1 MKMILD
7 ISSLTTHKKAKNNRE
22 IDTMDKTN
30 RLTARYVVLSNH
42 VQICIQYPNNVI
54 DIINSAFTV

>member
-1 MKMILD
+1 
-7 ISSLTTHKKAKNNRE
+7 
-22 IDTMDKTN
+22 MDKAN
-30 RLTARYVVLSNH
+30 RLTARYAVLSNH